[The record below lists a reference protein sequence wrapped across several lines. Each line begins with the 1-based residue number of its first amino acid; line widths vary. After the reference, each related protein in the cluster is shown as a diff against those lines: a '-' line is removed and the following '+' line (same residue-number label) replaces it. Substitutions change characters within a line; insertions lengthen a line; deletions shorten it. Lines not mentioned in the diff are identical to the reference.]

1 LKSRRQTLHRPTARR
16 LVPPIL
22 TGKELKKTRTRL
34 GVYLYHLKNLLAKTG
49 RNGRWTSFLQGA
61 GIPRATADRYVE
73 SHKRSLDRKNGNR
86 LTEAISVPTEDEIK
100 EMVAKLTPRL
110 VRVLTTPE
118 STAKILREMAAA
130 LQPSASA
137 A

>member
-1 LKSRRQTLHRPTARR
+1 
-16 LVPPIL
+16 
-22 TGKELKKTRTRL
+22 L
-34 GVYLYHLKNLLAKTG
+34 GVYLYHLKNLHAKTG

-61 GIPRATADRYVE
+61 GIPRATADRCVE

-118 STAKILREMAAA
+118 SIDKFLREMAAA
-130 LQPSASA
+130 LQPSVSA
-137 A
+137 T

>member
-1 LKSRRQTLHRPTARR
+1 
-16 LVPPIL
+16 
-22 TGKELKKTRTRL
+22 
-34 GVYLYHLKNLLAKTG
+34 
-49 RNGRWTSFLQGA
+49 
-61 GIPRATADRYVE
+61 VE
-73 SHKRSLDRKNGNR
+73 AHKRLLDRKNGKR

-118 STAKILREMAAA
+118 STAKFLREMAAA
-130 LQPSASA
+130 LQPSVSA

>member
-1 LKSRRQTLHRPTARR
+1 MSCRWCTAARKEDGLSER
-16 LVPPIL
+16 LAF
-22 TGKELKKTRTRL
+22 
-34 GVYLYHLKNLLAKTG
+34 LYQLKNLLERTG
-49 RNGRWTSFLQGA
+49 RNGRWTSFLNGE

-73 SHKRSLDRKNGNR
+73 SHKRFLDRKNGKR

-118 STAKILREMAAA
+118 SIASFLREMAAA
-130 LQPSASA
+130 LQPSASES
-137 A
+137 